1 MISPPSSKDIEVVR
15 SPFQRL
21 EAISTALFHMIFP
34 YGHLTSRNG
43 IFLQRRKNFL
53 NNWRRSASTLL
64 LTACTLFYQG
74 VQAAPS
80 SVYLDD
86 LTWTEVRDT
95 LRAGT
100 TTIIIPVGGTEQNG
114 PHMALGKHNVRA
126 QVLSGRIAAKL
137 GDALVAPVISYV
149 PEGRVSPPSGHM
161 RFAGTISIPDD
172 VFVAVLAGAARSLK
186 QHGFLNIVFIG
197 DHGSY
202 QTQMKDVARRLN
214 REWSTSK
221 TRAHYVS
228 AYYRAASDD
237 FTQAL
242 RARGLPSEQIGT
254 HAGLADTSLMMA
266 VDPTRVRADRMRV
279 SSSTGPSSGV
289 SGDPTQSSAALG
301 RIGTDMIVDQS
312 VQSIRE
318 AITARPY

>member
-1 MISPPSSKDIEVVR
+1 MLMPHHADLASENR
-15 SPFQRL
+15 
-21 EAISTALFHMIFP
+21 ALLP
-34 YGHLTSRNG
+34 
-43 IFLQRRKNFL
+43 RRKHFL
-53 NNWRRSASTLL
+53 INWSRSASTLL
-64 LTACTLFYQG
+64 LTACTLCYQG

-95 LRAGT
+95 LDAGT

-114 PHMALGKHNVRA
+114 PHMALGKHNIRV

-137 GDALVAPVISYV
+137 GNALVAPVISYV

-172 VFVAVLAGAARSLK
+172 AFVAVLAGAARSLK

-202 QTQMKDVARRLN
+202 QTQMKDVAQRLN

-242 RARGLPSEQIGT
+242 RARGLPGDQIGT
-254 HAGLADTSLMMA
+254 HAGLADTSLMLA
-266 VDPTRVRADRMRV
+266 VDPTRVRADQMRV
-279 SSSTGPSSGV
+279 SSGTTGPSSGV
-289 SGDPTQSSAALG
+289 SGDPAQSSAALG
-301 RIGTDMIVDQS
+301 RIGTDMIVDKS
-312 VQSIRE
+312 VQSILE
-318 AITARPY
+318 AIAARPH